1 MPVTEAATST
11 TTQGQ
16 QLASSLAESV
26 ARELQSVVESYNRV
40 LDDNAQLTDA
50 NAQLV
55 GDNAR
60 LEEHNA
66 KLASEVEHWKRETAR
81 LQEVLRRLKDM
92 QQTPREHVDPNEVQ
106 LAFEQIAKELIALR
120 PAPQKTGSDDDEPKR
135 KGPGKPTPHGR
146 GSLPEH
152 LPVEVI
158 EIVPKDLP
166 EGATKVGEDVSWRLG
181 FHRGGFYRLKVVR
194 PRYAVEV
201 QTAPDSNEVLARMV
215 PSPDM
220 QAAST
225 HPMGRV
231 EQTEAVTTSTSSSV
245 LEGESTDAPVSS
257 EPVTVTAKASCGVTA
272 EVEAA
277 AAADGVGA
285 QQRPRPPP
293 LDTTIVQACMP
304 SEIIDR
310 GLPTADLL
318 AHIFVGK
325 FADKLPYNR
334 QEGIA
339 AREGVKLGRSILCQ
353 WTAQAYELVHPLIV
367 TMEVDARRAD
377 YILTDSTGT
386 LVQAKT
392 RCKKGYFWV
401 YVSGNGHVVYRY
413 SAKNDH
419 SDPAAVFAGYSG
431 IVLADATST
440 LDALCRDNGIERAG
454 CSSHARRYFFKALSH
469 DHNRALVGIGMYNR
483 LFELEKD
490 WKKLAPAQRL
500 VLRQQ
505 HSRPVFD
512 ALIGWCEQQLPLVD
526 DPSPIRSALF
536 YTLNNRAELGR
547 FLDHGNIP
555 CHNNRSELEL
565 RRLVVGQGAWLFV
578 GSDETAPWTCAFS
591 SLVGSCSLN
600 GLDPE
605 AYMRDLLRV
614 LPHWPARRL
623 LELCPRDWPTTR
635 ARLDPDE
642 LALPL
647 GPLTVPP
654 PLPS

>member
-1 MPVTEAATST
+1 MTEAATST

-40 LDDNAQLTDA
+40 LDDNAQLTD
-50 NAQLV
+50 V
-55 GDNAR
+55 NAR

-66 KLASEVEHWKRETAR
+66 KLASEVEQWKRETAR

-92 QQTPREHVDPNEVQ
+92 QQTPREHVDPNEMQ
-106 LAFEQIAKELIALR
+106 LAFEQIAKELLALR
-120 PAPQKTGSDDDEPKR
+120 PVPQKTGGDGDEPKR
-135 KGPGKPTPHGR
+135 KGARKPTPHGR

-158 EIVPKDLP
+158 EIVPKGLP
-166 EGATKVGEDVSWRLG
+166 EGSSKIGEDVSWRLG
-181 FHRGGFYRLKVVR
+181 FRPGGFYRLKVVR
-194 PRYAVEV
+194 PRYAVDA
-201 QTAPDSNEVLARMV
+201 QTAPDSHEVVARMV
-215 PSPDM
+215 PASNTQTPTP
-220 QAAST
+220 QAT
-225 HPMGRV
+225 DGV
-231 EQTEAVTTSTSSSV
+231 EQTEATEPT
-245 LEGESTDAPVSS
+245 AS
-257 EPVTVTAKASCGVTA
+257 EPAQ
-272 EVEAA
+272 AA
-277 AAADGVGA
+277 ARSSDIPTRGTQSGAVADAVGA

-325 FADKLPYNR
+325 FADKNPYNR

-339 AREGVKLGRSILCQ
+339 ARAGVRLRRSLMCQ
-353 WTAQAYELVHPLIV
+353 WTAQAHELVHPLLV
-367 TMEVDARRAD
+367 AMEADARRAD
-377 YILTDSTGT
+377 YIMTDSTGT
-386 LVQAKT
+386 LVQAKA

-401 YVSGNGHVVYRY
+401 YVSGNGHVAYRY

-454 CSSHARRYFFKALSH
+454 CSSHARRYFFKALSN
-469 DHNRALVGIGMYNR
+469 DRNRALVGLGMYNR
-483 LFELEKD
+483 LFELEAD

-500 VLRQQ
+500 VLRQER
-505 HSRPVFD
+505 SRPVFD
-512 ALIGWCEQQLPLVD
+512 ALMSWCEEQLPLVD
-526 DPSPIRSALF
+526 DPSSIRSALF

-547 FLDHGNIP
+547 FLSHGNIP
-555 CHNNRSELEL
+555 IHNNRSELEL
-565 RRLVVGQGAWLFV
+565 RRLVVGQANWLFV
-578 GSDETAPWTCAFS
+578 GSDETAPWTCTFS

-605 AYMRDLLRV
+605 AYLRDLLRV

-635 ARLDPDE
+635 ARVNPDE

-654 PLPS
+654 PLPT